1 MSESLMANVALTMQ
15 LLQWIGT
22 RPREYQET
30 IDAWR
35 TSCPRLTIWEDA
47 LSDGL
52 IERLPGARLCEAQV
66 RVTEKGRRYF
76 SEGAAAQS

>member
-1 MSESLMANVALTMQ
+1 MANDALTMQ

-76 SEGAAAQS
+76 SEGARAQN

>member
-1 MSESLMANVALTMQ
+1 MSESVMANDALTIQ
-15 LLQWIGT
+15 LLQWIGN
-22 RPREYQET
+22 RPRGYQET

-52 IERLPGARLCEAQV
+52 IERLPGARLRDAQV
-66 RVTEKGRRYF
+66 RVTEKGWKYF
-76 SEGAAAQS
+76 SEGAQAQS